1 VQNPGAILRIT
12 TLYKIESLLHNFF
25 IVFWGICL
33 FSILGYLFLRGK
45 HIPIYKFLFVLV
57 ACFIAANLAVTLL
70 VDHHLKAKVM
80 NIDPAKINAL
90 QFLSGP
96 ERATIT
102 DKQEIVLFINCLQK
116 SMRLPFRHTSPL
128 KKIYFCFNKDNYYYS
143 IANDSKIEDAFWLFD
158 ESCPN
163 CVNGRTIYR
172 FQSKKLSTFMAAV
185 SSLLDGS

>member
-1 VQNPGAILRIT
+1 MQIT
-12 TLYKIESLLHNFF
+12 TLYKIESLLHNIF

-33 FSILGYLFLRGK
+33 VSILGYLFLRGK

-70 VDHHLKAKVM
+70 VDHQLKAKVM
-80 NIDPAKINAL
+80 NIDSAKINAL
-90 QFLSGP
+90 QFRSGA
-96 ERATIT
+96 EHAMIT
-102 DKQEIVLFINCLQK
+102 DEQEIETFINCLQK

-143 IANDSKIEDAFWLFD
+143 IASDSKLEDAFWLFD

-163 CVNGRTIYR
+163 CVNGRTICR
-172 FQSKKLSTFMAAV
+172 FQSKRLSTFMAAV
-185 SSLLDGS
+185 SSLLGRS